1 MAHAGTRPPALQWP
15 VYGHLWLALGVGAQ
29 VAWTGSFVRDVEGLP
44 ALACA
49 AALGTFAAYGF
60 MRWARAQDADL
71 AASPHLAWIR
81 THQRVLLPLW
91 TAAALAALW
100 CVWPFQHDTLLW
112 GAAIVAITALYV
124 LPVRIGQGAAPGLRR
139 IPLLKSLLIAATA
152 ALTTVALPM
161 QLALDAP
168 ATADVLLYVCMR
180 IPFFLAIA
188 IAFDVRDVAFDPPA
202 LRTFPQVMGVGGART
217 LAVLLALLAAGFE
230 HVFLRNLGYAEA
242 AWTVLVGHAVTVL
255 LVAFASPRR
264 GPLYFGVLLDGML
277 AFVPLCGWVGTL
289 L

>member
-1 MAHAGTRPPALQWP
+1 M
-15 VYGHLWLALGVGAQ
+15 WLALGVAAQ
-29 VAWTGSFVRDVEGLP
+29 VAWTGRFVREVEGLP
-44 ALACA
+44 MLVA
-49 AALGTFAAYGF
+49 ASALGTFAAYGA
-60 MRWARAQDADL
+60 MRWARAREAGSADQ
-71 AASPHLAWIR
+71 PHLAWVAA
-81 THQRVLLPLW
+81 HQRVLVPLW
-91 TAAALAALW
+91 VSAVLASLW
-100 CVWPFQHDTLLW
+100 CLWPFRHATLLW
-112 GAAIVAITALYV
+112 GGGVAAVAGLYV
-124 LPVRIGQGAAPGLRR
+124 LPLRTRGGSAPGLRR
-139 IPLLKSLLIAATA
+139 IPLLKALLIAGAA

-161 QLALDAP
+161 QLAPDAP
-168 ATADVLLYVCMR
+168 AASDVLLYVCMR

-188 IAFDVRDVAFDPPA
+188 IAFDLRDVVFDPPE
-202 LRTFPQVMGVGGART
+202 LHTFPQVMGERGARV
-217 LAVLLALLAAGFE
+217 LAVLLALLAAGFD